1 MCTVCARHAHR
12 VRVVRAQCTLVA
24 RRRRRKIAL
33 RRPPFGACALRVHAH
48 VSVRTD
54 STESS
59 IIAAQMPKCRHS
71 EAVRAKRSRAARPLG
86 RGGSI
91 ARNALARVSAAK
103 QQQTTGSERMEQ
115 EPALLSRGCRVVER
129 ATCGPCVSSR
139 RGCRRGCRRGSPQV
153 THCRSNE
160 KVTTKR
166 NNSRVTRRHR
176 YCRASVS
183 VRLPGPTIHLR

>member
-115 EPALLSRGCRVVER
+115 EPALRSRGCRVVER
-129 ATCGPCVSSR
+129 ATCGPCVIS
-139 RGCRRGCRRGSPQV
+139 RRGCRRGSPQV
-153 THCRSNE
+153 TNCRSR
-160 KVTTKR
+160 VTAKR
-166 NNSRVTRRHR
+166 NNSLVTKCQKGVTETANSTRVD
-176 YCRASVS
+176 
-183 VRLPGPTIHLR
+183 